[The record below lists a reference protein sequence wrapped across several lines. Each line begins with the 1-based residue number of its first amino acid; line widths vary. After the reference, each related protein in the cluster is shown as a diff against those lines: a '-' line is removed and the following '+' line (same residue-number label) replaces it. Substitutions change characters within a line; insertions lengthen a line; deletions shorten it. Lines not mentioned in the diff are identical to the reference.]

1 MWLGVDSSALNF
13 VQTFVPSSILID
25 LRCLVLNLDN
35 AVCSFLF
42 NVVFSDLLC
51 SFVL

>member
-1 MWLGVDSSALNF
+1 MWFGVDSFALHF
-13 VQTFVPSSILID
+13 VQIFVPD

-42 NVVFSDLLC
+42 NVVFSDLPC
-51 SFVL
+51 SFVF